1 MIDGIFAPILQG
13 GNLISRNTLTKRA
26 GTGGLVML
34 LAQKHL
40 NVRLCGVV
48 SHEAVRLL
56 LPNGLRICMHEGV
69 NHLSTRD
76 DKNKDHTNGNK
87 HNHDPNNG
95 HAMTS

>member
-13 GNLISRNTLTKRA
+13 GNLISRNTLTRRA

-34 LAQKHL
+34 LAQEHL

-69 NHLSTRD
+69 NHLLLVMTRT
-76 DKNKDHTNGNK
+76 KIIQM
-87 HNHDPNNG
+87 
-95 HAMTS
+95 ATSIIMIPTMVMQ